1 MTYFQVE
8 TICLGLVFVKFA
20 WLNISPKE
28 EFWHLPYLLLSYEDF
43 ETCSQHICSLS
54 IFCFFYDCNLVCFH
68 SCSFSIW
75 LLVILGFYGYYVL
88 EGSLPNL
95 YAALPT
101 FSSFR
106 FKFII
111 NWSIFLEYTHQ
122 GFSYSSIGRVNPEL
136 YALSAGTWGGL
147 YPNSPNCKY
156 CSHSET
162 WMQNYANVLCINC
175 WQVVLFLFLYVACF
189 Y

>member
-8 TICLGLVFVKFA
+8 TICSGLVFVKFA
-20 WLNISPKE
+20 WLNMSPKDI
-28 EFWHLPYLLLSYEDF
+28 FL
-43 ETCSQHICSLS
+43 ICYYPMKTFRLAAS
-54 IFCFFYDCNLVCFH
+54 IYVLWVFSIFFYDCNLVCFH
-68 SCSFSIW
+68 SFSFSIW
-75 LLVILGFYGYYVL
+75 LQVILGFYCYHVL

-101 FSSFR
+101 FSSFH

-122 GFSYSSIGRVNPEL
+122 GFSCSSIGRVNPEL

-175 WQVVLFLFLYVACF
+175 WQVVLFLFLYVACI